1 MSTPADQVQPDGH
14 QQMAL
19 RIHQIF
25 SQGQGVQV
33 SSAQAEAVV
42 ELKLWLAAIVNG
54 QLKIVDTKAVEAGAP
69 PVPPVPPLAPVPD
82 ATPPA

>member
-1 MSTPADQVQPDGH
+1 MNAPAEQRQPDGH
-14 QQMAL
+14 QQMAM

-42 ELKLWLAAIVNG
+42 ELKLWLAAIANG
-54 QLKIVDTKAVEAGAP
+54 QLVVVDTKAQAKPIGEAVPIFDEKPGGDAP
-69 PVPPVPPLAPVPD
+69 PN
-82 ATPPA
+82 